1 MKYNNSYWHFH
12 HCYRK
17 IEKMNAIHPE
27 MGFDIEEKM
36 DNGMY
41 ELKMIFR
48 KDSHSSAFNKKA
60 GR

>member
-1 MKYNNSYWHFH
+1 
-12 HCYRK
+12 
-17 IEKMNAIHPE
+17 MNAIHPE